1 MAEAAMAT
9 GAAGVPPRSAPA
21 TAIPFR
27 NAPPE
32 LFFIVSAVAQY
43 SGAVIAKKLF
53 TEVDAGTVAWFR
65 VATAAVALIVFS
77 RAWTR
82 RWDRAALKSAALF
95 GIATAAMNLF
105 FYLAIQRINL
115 GIGVAVEFIGPI
127 SVAAAR
133 TRTGR
138 NWIALALAT
147 SGVLVLAGLQFKLG
161 EPLGLFFM
169 LCASACWA
177 AYIVLGSRMAKTSNG
192 LAGLGVGLLMGM
204 VVIAPFGL
212 SDTAKVFASPRLLVL
227 CACVGMFSS
236 AIAYGVDQLTMKHI
250 SPRRFAVLSAL
261 LPVTAVLAGLL
272 FLGESLS
279 ALDVV
284 GISLVVIAVVVQER
298 DGSSGER
305 TTNSGSAA

>member
-1 MAEAAMAT
+1 MALHST
-9 GAAGVPPRSAPA
+9 GSSTMSTTAD
-21 TAIPFR
+21 AIPFR
-27 NAPPE
+27 NVPPE

-53 TEVDAGTVAWFR
+53 SEVDAGTVAWFR
-65 VATAAVALIVFS
+65 VATAAIALTVFS

-82 RWDRAALKSAALF
+82 TWDREALKSAALF

-204 VVIAPFGL
+204 VVIAPFGV
-212 SDTAKVFASPRLLVL
+212 SDTAKVFGSPRLLLL

-236 AIAYGVDQLTMKHI
+236 AIAYGVDQLTLKHI

-272 FLGESLS
+272 FLNESLS
-279 ALDVV
+279 ALDIV
-284 GISLVVIAVVVQER
+284 GISLVVVAVMVQER
-298 DGSSGER
+298 DGSGA
-305 TTNSGSAA
+305 T